1 MASGEL
7 GIRPEVEKDD
17 DIGYK
22 EISDNFV
29 IDVREK
35 PARTIPSNYSSST
48 MIGKINNRG
57 GKKTYSLILSKS

>member
-35 PARTIPSNYSSST
+35 PARTITSTYSS
-48 MIGKINNRG
+48 
-57 GKKTYSLILSKS
+57 

>member
-35 PARTIPSNYSSST
+35 PARTIPSTYSS
-48 MIGKINNRG
+48 
-57 GKKTYSLILSKS
+57 